1 MTFPSACRDE
11 VAARTTSPV
20 PSKGWRMSFPA
31 NKSTSRLVPE
41 WTKAQAKWTIPVL
54 PIVVLMLDGVA
65 YEA

>member
-1 MTFPSACRDE
+1 
-11 VAARTTSPV
+11 
-20 PSKGWRMSFPA
+20 MSFPA